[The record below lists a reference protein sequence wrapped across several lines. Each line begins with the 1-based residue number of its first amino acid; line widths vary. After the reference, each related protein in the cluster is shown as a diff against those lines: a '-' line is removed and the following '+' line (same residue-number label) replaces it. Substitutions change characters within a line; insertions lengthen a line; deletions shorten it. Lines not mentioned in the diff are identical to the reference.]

1 MYLLTHTRSYL
12 LALLLLCLLCCQ
24 ERRTAEL
31 ESQLSEVQQQ
41 LEAAQSSRSVTQE
54 ALDTARSLFRRKME
68 AAAREVAELAQ
79 RVALA
84 AG

>member
-1 MYLLTHTRSYL
+1 LWFSFST
-12 LALLLLCLLCCQ
+12 Q

-54 ALDTARSLFRRKME
+54 ALDKARSLFRRKME
-68 AAAREVAELAQ
+68 GAAREVAELAQ